1 MSYNNN
7 EITEKVGIING
18 IECIAENIYLYKIF
32 IGDEPSPIPFY
43 TIRLGILGQSLTR
56 PYSPVNFSG
65 GIIECI
71 IKIYEEDRNKEM
83 FTPQLKKLKEG
94 SEIRVIWYI
103 HKYSIYNTH
112 SIISNN
118 NDTVCN
124 KLYNNNNTEYNNNSI
139 ISNNYDTVC
148 NKLYNNNNTEYNTI
162 CMISAGTG
170 ITPMLQLL
178 NHNNPTNP
186 NFIFIYV
193 YNSNSQKI
201 PLINHNIT
209 YYGIISNNIQHTDI
223 ISNIQDII
231 RLIINKPVVY
241 LVCGPDSFVYSIS
254 GERKGAYGGILK
266 EMGVLEKDCYKL

>member
-43 TIRLGILGQSLTR
+43 TVRLGILGQSLTR

-71 IKIYEEDRNKEM
+71 IKIYEEDSNKEM

-112 SIISNN
+112 NIISNN
-118 NDTVCN
+118 NNTICN
-124 KLYNNNNTEYNNNSI
+124 KLYNNNNTICNKLYNNNNTICNKLYNNNNTLNSTHSI

-148 NKLYNNNNTEYNTI
+148 NKLYNNNTEYNTI
-162 CMISAGTG
+162 CMICAGTG

-201 PLINHNIT
+201 PLISNNIT

-254 GERKGAYGGILK
+254 G
-266 EMGVLEKDCYKL
+266 

>member
-1 MSYNNN
+1 MSYTNNG
-7 EITEKVGIING
+7 ITEKVGIING

-32 IGDEPSPIPFY
+32 IGDAPSPIPFY
-43 TIRLGILGQSLTR
+43 TVRLGILGQSLTR

-65 GIIECI
+65 GVIECI
-71 IKIYEEDRNKEM
+71 IKIYEEAGDREM
-83 FTPQLKKLKEG
+83 FTPQLSKLKEG

-103 HKYSIYNTH
+103 HKYSIYSTH
-112 SIISNN
+112 SITSTNN
-118 NDTVCN
+118 NSICNKLCNNDSTGYSTNSITSTNYTTVCN
-124 KLYNNNNTEYNNNSI
+124 KLYDS
-139 ISNNYDTVC
+139 
-148 NKLYNNNNTEYNTI
+148 TEYNTV

-193 YNSNSQKI
+193 YNSKSQKV
-201 PLINHNIT
+201 PLINHGNIT
-209 YYGIISNNIQHTDI
+209 YYDIISHNIQHTDI

-241 LVCGPDSFVYSIS
+241 LVCGPDSFVHSV
-254 GERKGAYGGILK
+254 GGDRKGAYGGILK